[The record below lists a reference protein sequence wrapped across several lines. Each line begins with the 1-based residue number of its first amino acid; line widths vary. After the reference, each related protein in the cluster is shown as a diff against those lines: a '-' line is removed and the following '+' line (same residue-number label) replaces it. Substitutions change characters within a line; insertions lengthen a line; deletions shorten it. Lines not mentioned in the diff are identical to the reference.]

1 MVDLILIQPP
11 VVPPSEPPLGI
22 SLIAH
27 ALSQAGYKVVV
38 IDANLEGILHLFHQI
53 EEGNDH
59 KKLFN
64 TTDRRAFQQRA
75 RAIREL
81 RGTEGY
87 ACRDRYQSAVQTLNR
102 NLQIACYQL
111 ELGISN
117 RVPSSSYQGEPRWH
131 VTLSN
136 FEDAKH
142 CPLSSRE
149 LHEAAAC
156 SGSNPFVLY
165 YRSLAQRIRQIGPRL
180 IGISVNY
187 LHQALPAM
195 SLAGVLR
202 ERLPETPIL
211 MGGALPTLWQKKLG
225 KDAFRPWIDTL
236 VSDNGM
242 EVLCNRLAQPVRG
255 LDFSSEKCGSETSHL
270 FFPDYH
276 QAPWEKYLVPY
287 PIIPIHTSYG
297 CYWGRCQYCPEA
309 LQDNVHEVIS
319 ENKLSQ
325 IIEAIARPHSSGMI
339 HFTDNA
345 LPPTI
350 LDFLCKHAALLPW
363 FGFARIS
370 PELGKKAYVEQ

>member
-1 MVDLILIQPP
+1 MQ
-11 VVPPSEPPLGI
+11 
-22 SLIAH
+22 
-27 ALSQAGYKVVV
+27 
-38 IDANLEGILHLFHQI
+38 
-53 EEGNDH
+53 
-59 KKLFN
+59 
-64 TTDRRAFQQRA
+64 
-75 RAIREL
+75 
-81 RGTEGY
+81 
-87 ACRDRYQSAVQTLNR
+87 
-102 NLQIACYQL
+102 
-111 ELGISN
+111 
-117 RVPSSSYQGEPRWH
+117 
-131 VTLSN
+131 
-136 FEDAKH
+136 
-142 CPLSSRE
+142 
-149 LHEAAAC
+149 
-156 SGSNPFVLY
+156 
-165 YRSLAQRIRQIGPRL
+165 
-180 IGISVNY
+180 
-187 LHQALPAM
+187 
-195 SLAGVLR
+195 
-202 ERLPETPIL
+202 
-211 MGGALPTLWQKKLG
+211 LWQKKLG

-370 PELGKKAYVEQ
+370 PELGKKAYVEQLRRSGCRMLQMGLESGSRSILGRLRKGISLVDASNALKHLKKAGIGVYLYVMFGIPGETETEAQETLNFVADHADCISFMNVSLLNLPIEWPEENDLKRRAFEGGPAYDLALYTGFDAEGGWQRKEARHFIERVFRKHPAIAPILRRTPMTFGPSHAACLLQEGGNHYA